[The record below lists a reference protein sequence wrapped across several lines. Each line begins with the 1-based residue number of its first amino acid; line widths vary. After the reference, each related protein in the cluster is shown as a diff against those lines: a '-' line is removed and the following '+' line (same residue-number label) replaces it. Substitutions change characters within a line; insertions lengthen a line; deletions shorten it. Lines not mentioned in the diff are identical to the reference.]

1 MLGSRLHLP
10 HQRFDGVIESL
21 LLLGSRKKV
30 ATTHKTKQTTCKY
43 HIVWR
48 PFSPPRVGVALND
61 HQPNIPKS
69 QRPQH
74 PHQSSS
80 AQPSSEH
87 AQCRLAFTVQ
97 PHRWYSDA
105 PPLYFYGRIPLETL
119 PPRTPNPNPTASTT
133 TSVGRYAVATAL

>member
-1 MLGSRLHLP
+1 
-10 HQRFDGVIESL
+10 
-21 LLLGSRKKV
+21 
-30 ATTHKTKQTTCKY
+30 
-43 HIVWR
+43 VWR
-48 PFSPPRVGVALND
+48 PFSPPQVGVALND

-74 PHQSSS
+74 PHQPSS

-87 AQCRLAFTVQ
+87 AQCRLAFTAQ
-97 PHRWYSDA
+97 PHHWYSDA